1 MLSRFSVKHPYLIV
15 VAVIICLILGG
26 VSLTKMETDLMPDM
40 DIPYLAVI
48 ATDPGASAEK
58 VEAEVTDVLESALS
72 TVSGVSSVMSQSA
85 NNYAMVFLEF
95 EDGTDMD
102 SAMVKV
108 SSAINQVEST
118 LPETAGTPNIMEISM
133 DMMAAMYVAAAD
145 SEKSIYEL
153 SDFAA
158 DTLVPRL
165 ERVDGVADVSLAGS
179 VQQTV
184 EVRLSDD
191 KIEDVNNR
199 ILASVNDELADAKQ
213 EIDDG
218 EADLAAAEDEIAS
231 QQKTLA
237 DKEQET
243 GDQLGQA
250 ASGLTLAISS
260 TMTKVSSLTAQLQSL
275 AAEGESLQGELA
287 DKQARAEELQGRVA
301 ELQAQAAALQ
311 AQMEA
316 ATAAGSLEEAAALAQ
331 QLKAT
336 TDELQAAAGE
346 LTDIGTRLGEAG
358 ETLKAM
364 PEKAADLQKQLE
376 AATAELEGYQKQL
389 AQVESGSL
397 TAAAQF
403 GSGTAQLASAQ
414 STIEQSR
421 AQLDDAREQYEDARK
436 SAIEQANVDALVDK
450 TTLANLI
457 RAQDFSM
464 PAGYLGNADEDN
476 QWLLHVGDNIESL
489 EALEDLLLV
498 AIDEVGDVRLRD
510 VADITVADNVGDAYM
525 SLNGG
530 DGVLLSVYKSSTAS
544 TNQVSAACR
553 KAVAELSEEYPGLD
567 LRVVSDQGAL
577 IDMFISSIAS
587 SLLLGGLLA
596 VVVLALFL
604 RDWKPTVLVAVSI
617 PFSVL
622 LALLLMY
629 FTGVSVNIM
638 SLGGLSLAVGMLVDN
653 SVVVLEN
660 IYRLRGRGISP
671 ARAAVQG
678 AKQISGA
685 VVASTL
691 TTVCVFAPVAFTTG
705 MVNQMMMPFALT
717 LTYVLT
723 ASLVVA
729 LTLVPALSRFAFR
742 RYRPRRDGLF
752 EKVKGAYGRSLQ
764 FALRHKVLPLAVA
777 VGLLAAAVAGVA
789 NMGISMIPSM
799 TSKTVSMTVTLPE
812 DTEKDTAFAVADQ
825 IMERALSVEGVG
837 TVAAV
842 DGTAT
847 VSVVSSAAADT
858 GAENFDQFAFYLEMD
873 DSVTTDAQVR
883 AVVDEVT
890 ARTEDL
896 PCEVASDASSDSS
909 MASMTG
915 SGLTL
920 TIAGEDPEKLTELSE
935 EVMAIVG
942 DVEGYTEIA
951 NGMEDA
957 DPELNLVIDEDALTR
972 EGWTVAQLY
981 EYLAGALSSEADS
994 TKLAMDGS
1002 KAQVT
1007 IVDETHVLT
1016 RENILDEKVT
1026 ITGRDGESK
1035 EVAIGEFATLEE
1047 SVAPA
1052 TIAHENSQKTIT
1064 VTAEVADGYNN
1075 ALLSRELQQKLDA
1088 LELPD
1093 GYSMSFGGEL
1103 ENIDT
1108 MLEQMMLLLIV
1119 GFVLIYLVMV
1129 AQFQSLLSPFIVM
1142 VTVPL
1147 AFTGGLAA
1155 LWAAGE
1161 QLTMMSLMGFA
1172 VLMGTVVNNGI
1183 VFVDYVNQLRRGGL
1197 KKRDALEAAG
1207 RTRMRPIL
1215 MTALTTILAML
1226 PLVFSQEIGA
1236 SMERGMAL
1244 VVVGGLAYATLMT
1257 LYIVPVLYDLLYRKV
1272 PTEVDLGDES
1282 IDDDPGDAQAYLE
1295 ELRGKHAAGA
1305 DSGEGALPA

>member
-1 MLSRFSVKHPYLIV
+1 MEKFSVKKPFTVL
-15 VAVIICLILGG
+15 VAVVMVLILGF
-26 VSLTKMETDLMPDM
+26 VAITKMQTNLLPDVST
-40 DIPYLAVI
+40 PYLMVV
-48 ATDPGASAEK
+48 TVYPGASPER
-58 VEAEVTDVLESALS
+58 VESEVSDVLQNALTVPGVENITATSAENYSLLLMHFTDDTDMNSAL
-72 TVSGVSSVMSQSA
+72 
-85 NNYAMVFLEF
+85 
-95 EDGTDMD
+95 
-102 SAMVKV
+102 VKV
-108 SSAINQVEST
+108 SNKLDQAKSD
-118 LPETAGTPNIMEISM
+118 LPSSCLTPSIIEYSLNMNAFM
-133 DMMAAMYVAAAD
+133 TVAVSREGSD
-145 SEKSIYEL
+145 IYQLSELVK
-153 SDFAA
+153 
-158 DTLVPRL
+158 DTLVPYVQRKG
-165 ERVDGVADVSLAGS
+165 GVSNVSSSGLVEKL
-179 VQQTV
+179 VQVQ
-184 EVRLSDD
+184 LNQD
-191 KIEDVNNR
+191 KI
-199 ILASVNDELADAKQ
+199 DEINAQLLDLIDTKLADAR
-213 EIDDG
+213 
-218 EADLAAAEDEIAS
+218 
-231 QQKTLA
+231 
-237 DKEQET
+237 
-243 GDQLGQA
+243 
-250 ASGLTLAISS
+250 
-260 TMTKVSSLTAQLQSL
+260 AQLDSAESQIAAGRAEYNKQMKNFGNTVSNTVL
-275 AAEGESLQGELA
+275 ASMSTEVGNAV
-287 DKQARAEELQGRVA
+287 DVVRKQARALMESVNQLIAVVKEPEIQQALIEVQQGLQKVLDKFDNTGMRDIDSLIEVVSELRDVTDKLTDALQKLQERVNTETGTEGSSAADLADELQ
-301 ELQAQAAALQ
+301 LQKSLQVIYSTLEDTIKAMDNVPQLMSTFSRALGSFTQ
-311 AQMEA
+311 QQLNAYMQFTEA
-316 ATAAGSLEEAAALAQ
+316 REQLNEYEKQLETAKQEYETARTQALAQ
-331 QLKAT
+331 
-336 TDELQAAAGE
+336 
-346 LTDIGTRLGEAG
+346 
-358 ETLKAM
+358 
-364 PEKAADLQKQLE
+364 ADVQKQLDIN
-376 AATAELEGYQKQL
+376 TLSTLIY
-389 AQVESGSL
+389 AQ
-397 TAAAQF
+397 
-403 GSGTAQLASAQ
+403 
-414 STIEQSR
+414 
-421 AQLDDAREQYEDARK
+421 
-436 SAIEQANVDALVDK
+436 N
-450 TTLANLI
+450 
-457 RAQDFSM
+457 FSM
-464 PAGYLGNADEDN
+464 PAGYVQDASGESWLLKVGEEYNSVDDIAGAL
-476 QWLLHVGDNIESL
+476 LLHVDGY
-489 EALEDLLLV
+489 
-498 AIDEVGDVRLRD
+498 GDVRLSD
-510 VADITVADNVGDAYM
+510 VADVEVIDNAAD
-525 SLNGG
+525 SFTRLNGEQAA
-530 DGVLLSVYKSSTAS
+530 VLKIYKNATSSAS
-544 TNQVSAACR
+544 
-553 KAVAELSEEYPGLD
+553 D
-567 LRVVSDQGAL
+567 VSDNCLSAFQELEAQY
-577 IDMFISSIAS
+577 D
-587 SLLLGGLLA
+587 GLHI
-596 VVVLALFL
+596 VVLSNQGNYITIIIRSILTSMAVGAALAIIVLAIFL
-604 RDWKPTVLVAVSI
+604 KDVKPTLVVGVSI
-617 PFSVL
+617 PLSVL
-622 LALLLMY
+622 FAVVLMY
-629 FTGVSVNIM
+629 FTGLDMNVM
-638 SLGGLSLAVGMLVDN
+638 TLAGLSLGIGMLVDN
-653 SVVVLEN
+653 SVVVIEN

-1035 EVAIGEFATLEE
+1035 EVAICEFATLEE